1 MLYIVGTQKEA
12 EKLME
17 LLPEEVFV
25 EVVGTAKIIDETY
38 GAERDVFEED
48 GGYICIVEN
57 DTDAT
62 ELNEKRE
69 IDLYTTDP
77 EYCTKLSDGWLN
89 VLILCNNEFAIT
101 VLLSTQVT
109 VSERFC
115 DEL

>member
-12 EKLME
+12 EKLKE

-25 EVVGTAKIIDETY
+25 EVMGTAKIIDETY
-38 GAERDVFEED
+38 GAERDIFQND
-48 GGYICIVEN
+48 GGYVCIVEN
-57 DTDAT
+57 DTDVT
-62 ELNEKRE
+62 DLNSKYEV
-69 IDLYTTDP
+69 DLYTTAP

-101 VLLSTQVT
+101 VLLSTSTT

>member
-12 EKLME
+12 LKLKE

-25 EVVGTAKIIDETY
+25 EVMGTAKIIDEAY
-38 GAERDVFEED
+38 GSERDIFEND
-48 GGYICIVEN
+48 GGYVCIVEN
-57 DTDAT
+57 DTDVA
-62 ELNEKRE
+62 ELNSKYEV
-69 IDLYTTDP
+69 DLYTTNR

-101 VLLSTQVT
+101 VLLSTQTT